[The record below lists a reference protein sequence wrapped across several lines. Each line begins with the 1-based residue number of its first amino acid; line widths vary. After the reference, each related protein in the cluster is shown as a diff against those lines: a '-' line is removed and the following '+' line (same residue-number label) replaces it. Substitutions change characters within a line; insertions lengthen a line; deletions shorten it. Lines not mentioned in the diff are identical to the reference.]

1 MARFLAYTSPAAG
14 HLFPL
19 VPGLLELVARGH
31 DARVIGPAG
40 LIDAVPVDARPLDPR
55 IAEVEVNDYEG
66 SNSADRLAR
75 AIAGL
80 MSRGELEIE
89 DLDRAIAAFAP
100 DALLIDTNAY
110 GALVA
115 AERSGLPFALINPSV
130 LAWPGRGIPPYG
142 LGLAPMRGPL
152 GRVRD
157 TVLTKLVV
165 RTYAKAMM
173 PRLNALRTGA
183 GLEPL
188 AGPIDH
194 MRRPDRLFVLSGEPL
209 EYPRVDTPEH
219 VRFVGAQI
227 WDPPVDVPQWL
238 REDGDPWVLVT
249 CSTDYQGDEALAAAA
264 IEALRDEPVRVIVTL
279 ADAHGA
285 GRLPSAP
292 NVRVERFVPHGP
304 VLERAAAV
312 ICHSGMGI
320 VQKAI
325 AARVPIV
332 AVPFG
337 RDQPEVSRRVAECGT
352 GVLLKRKDLSAMR
365 LKSAVREAR
374 GLRLDRQLSGGSA
387 AFADAASEMVTAA
400 GLELEAHGD
409 RSLIR

>member
-19 VPGLLELVARGH
+19 VPGLLELTARGH
-31 DARVIGPAG
+31 DTRVIGPAD
-40 LIDAVPVDARPLDPR
+40 LLDALPVDARALDPR
-55 IAEVEVNDYEG
+55 IAEVEVTDYQG
-66 SNSADRLAR
+66 TNGADRLAR
-75 AIAGL
+75 ALGGL
-80 MSRGELEIE
+80 MSRGELEME
-89 DLDRAIAAFAP
+89 DLDRAIADFAP

-110 GALVA
+110 GALIA
-115 AERSGLPFALINPSV
+115 AERSGLPFALINPSL

-152 GRVRD
+152 GHLRD

-173 PRLNALRTGA
+173 PRLNALRAHA

-188 AGPIDH
+188 ASPLEH
-194 MRRPDRLFVLSGEPL
+194 QLRPNRLFVLSGDPL
-209 EYPRVDTPEH
+209 EYPRVDTPAH

-279 ADAHGA
+279 ADAHGV
-285 GRLPSAP
+285 GELPEAK
-292 NVRVERFVPHGP
+292 NARIERFVPHGP

-337 RDQPEVSRRVAECGT
+337 RDQPEVSRRVAESGT
-352 GVLLKRKDLSAMR
+352 GVLLKRKDLSAVR

-374 GLRLDRQLSGGSA
+374 ALRLDRQLSGGSS

-400 GLELEAHGD
+400 GLELEAHDD
-409 RSLIR
+409 RSLIG

>member
-1 MARFLAYTSPAAG
+1 M
-14 HLFPL
+14 
-19 VPGLLELVARGH
+19 
-31 DARVIGPAG
+31 D
-40 LIDAVPVDARPLDPR
+40 
-55 IAEVEVNDYEG
+55 
-66 SNSADRLAR
+66 
-75 AIAGL
+75 
-80 MSRGELEIE
+80 
-89 DLDRAIAAFAP
+89 DLDRAIADFAP

-110 GALVA
+110 GALIA
-115 AERSGLPFALINPSV
+115 AERSGLPFALINPSL

-152 GRVRD
+152 GHLRD

-173 PRLNALRTGA
+173 PRLNALRAHA
-183 GLEPL
+183 GLGPL
-188 AGPIDH
+188 AGPLEH
-194 MRRPDRLFVLSGEPL
+194 GLRPDRLFVLSGDPL
-209 EYPRVDTPEH
+209 EYPRLDTPEH

-279 ADAHGA
+279 ADAHGV
-285 GRLPSAP
+285 GSLPEAE

-337 RDQPEVSRRVAECGT
+337 RDQPEVSRRVAESGT
-352 GVLLKRKDLSAMR
+352 GVLLKRKDLSAAR

-374 GLRLDRQLSGGSA
+374 ALRLDRKLSGGPS
-387 AFADAASEMVTAA
+387 AFADAAAELVPT
-400 GLELEAHGD
+400 GELELEAHGD